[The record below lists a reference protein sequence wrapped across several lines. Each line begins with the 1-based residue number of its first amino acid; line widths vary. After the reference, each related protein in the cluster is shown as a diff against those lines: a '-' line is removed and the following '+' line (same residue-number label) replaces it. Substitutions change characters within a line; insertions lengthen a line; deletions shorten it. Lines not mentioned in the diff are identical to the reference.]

1 MKKVQAE
8 KANRAQIELHIIRQ
22 KKLQER
28 MIHDNDEPTAIDLIV
43 TAMFVLAVLAA
54 WAMGWM

>member
-1 MKKVQAE
+1 MKTQAT
-8 KANRAQIELHIIRQ
+8 KDSRAQVELHIERQ
-22 KKLQER
+22 KKLGER
-28 MIHDNDEPTAIDLIV
+28 MIHDNDEPTVIDLIV